1 MDNHY
6 HAVLDALTKA
16 SSQNAELLK
25 IAERQLK
32 SWEHERG
39 FYSILLDIACDNSV
53 DLNIRWLS
61 ALCMKNGIDRFW
73 RKSAPNAIV
82 NNERAAIKQKLLNS
96 FNEPVNQVAL
106 QFAIIISK
114 IARFDF
120 PKEWPELFTVLLNGI
135 QASNEVHQT
144 RALLTMYHVV
154 KTLASKRLT
163 ADRRIFYQLTASVF
177 NGIFQQWIHQS
188 QLFLQEANKNFFKE
202 LLDRSFL
209 SLKILRKLVV
219 NGFKDCSKEP
229 DAVRFL
235 TLIFQQI
242 GPFIECRSYLK
253 NRGNMFETC
262 EKYLVV
268 LIKILRDV
276 LEYQPFS
283 YVQFIQPT
291 LECSVMYCFN
301 KSLED
306 RLFEK
311 LIVQFMNL
319 IKGILVCQ
327 EYKPAKLIEDT
338 KNVLTL
344 KAHEIKVS
352 FFTFPVLKEIC
363 EQLLSRYFL
372 LSEED
377 VSCME
382 CSPEEFA
389 SDEGGGESWKFS
401 LRPCTEVFFLT
412 CFHEFRNLLTP
423 LVVKMTEDIQ
433 NNNSRNMID
442 ILKKDAIYTAVGLAA
457 FDLYDEVD
465 FDNWFLN
472 TLIPELRTTDPC
484 YYIIRRRIIWLIGE
498 WVGVKMSPELRPVLY
513 EVILQLLSSS
523 ENIIVRL
530 AASKALKVAVDGFE
544 FDVEQFLPYLERFI
558 AALFHLLK
566 EVKECD
572 SKMTVLHTLSLIVD
586 RMGTDIRPH
595 SEAVLQYLPQ
605 LWNNCGDHN
614 MLRCAIITC
623 FVHFVQGLGTLSES
637 LHPMLLPMIALSTD
651 VSQPPHVYLM
661 QDGLDLWWAVL
672 ENTSVY
678 TEELLGLASNMM
690 PLLEC
695 KVENLHICLQIT
707 EAYIILCPEEF
718 LKRYGHLLV
727 QTFLSSVKDMKS
739 EPIDLVLKVVETAF
753 IVCPKDGPV
762 LFQEMLSFVLSL
774 ALENHVLPISLS
786 IYLSLISRVIL
797 HNQVIFGSIL
807 QKRANES
814 QKSVEII
821 FGKLLEVWLNHM
833 SVFGHIEKRK
843 LMALALTCLLT
854 SNSDVVHERICGIFL
869 SVVEVLNDILP
880 IGKNEN
886 GSVMTDNLIINVDDF
901 NSHPDVDIENEQ
913 DRRKRELLRKDPVY
927 TVVLRDYLY
936 TQVMA
941 LQQSVGAAKFQDLMS
956 TVDCETMQ
964 QLQEYLRN

>member
-114 IARFDF
+114 VARFDF

-135 QASNEVHQT
+135 QATNEVHQT

-177 NGIFQQWIHQS
+177 QWYFS
-188 QLFLQEANKNFFKE
+188 TMDTSE
-202 LLDRSFL
+202 SFL

-412 CFHEFRNLLTP
+412 CFHEFRNLRMQFIP
-423 LVVKMTEDIQ
+423 LI
-433 NNNSRNMID
+433 
-442 ILKKDAIYTAVGLAA
+442 GLAA

-513 EVILQLLSSS
+513 E
-523 ENIIVRL
+523 
-530 AASKALKVAVDGFE
+530 
-544 FDVEQFLPYLERFI
+544 YLERFI

-678 TEELLGLASNMM
+678 TEELLSLASNMM

-718 LKRYGHLLV
+718 SEI

-774 ALENHVLPISLS
+774 ALETMYVLPISLS

-814 QKSVEII
+814 KKML
-821 FGKLLEVWLNHM
+821 KL
-833 SVFGHIEKRK
+833 
-843 LMALALTCLLT
+843 
-854 SNSDVVHERICGIFL
+854 
-869 SVVEVLNDILP
+869 
-880 IGKNEN
+880 
-886 GSVMTDNLIINVDDF
+886 
-901 NSHPDVDIENEQ
+901 
-913 DRRKRELLRKDPVY
+913 
-927 TVVLRDYLY
+927 YL
-936 TQVMA
+936 V
-941 LQQSVGAAKFQDLMS
+941 SF
-956 TVDCETMQ
+956 
-964 QLQEYLRN
+964 